1 MLVKIIIVILLLF
14 VTFNLFRA
22 LYIMIKNDEH
32 SPKMSQFLGRRLFF
46 SALVLAILI
55 VLMLA
60 GVITPNPRPY

>member
-1 MLVKIIIVILLLF
+1 MLIKIILVTLLLF

-22 LYIMIKNDEH
+22 LYIMIKNDDQA
-32 SPKMSQFLGRRLFF
+32 PKMSQFLGRRLFF

-55 VLMLA
+55 ALMLA

>member
-1 MLVKIIIVILLLF
+1 MLIKIILVTLLLF

-22 LYIMIKNDEH
+22 LYIMIKNDDQA
-32 SPKMSQFLGRRLFF
+32 PKMSLFLGRLFF

-55 VLMLA
+55 ALMLA